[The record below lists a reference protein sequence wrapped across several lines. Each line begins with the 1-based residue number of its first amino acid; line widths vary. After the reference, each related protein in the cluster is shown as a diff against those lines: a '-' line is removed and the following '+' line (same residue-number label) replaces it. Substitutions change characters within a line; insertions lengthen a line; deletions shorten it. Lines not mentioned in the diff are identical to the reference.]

1 MIKENTPRTILTFL
15 LGLQQVPLPPCSLH
29 QKLDEKLRDDIAE
42 AVNDGVNLVSVKGK
56 EIKSQAERIVDRAQ
70 DQVQGA
76 IVAGANAYSRA
87 KNA

>member
-1 MIKENTPRTILTFL
+1 MVKENTSRTILTFL
-15 LGLQQVPLPPCSLH
+15 LGVSAGAAAALLFAP
-29 QKLDEKLRDDIAE
+29 KAGEELREDIAE
-42 AVNDGVNLVSVKGK
+42 AVNDGVNLVSAKGK
-56 EIKSQAERIVDRAQ
+56 IIKSQAEKLMDRAQ

>member
-15 LGLQQVPLPPCSLH
+15 LGAAAGAAAALLFAP
-29 QKLDEKLRDDIAE
+29 KAGKELRDDIAE
-42 AVNDGVNLVSVKGK
+42 AVNDGVNQVSVKGK